1 MAITFTEIS
10 ETFEL
15 LDDWEEKYRYVI
27 ELGRDYE
34 ALDEKLRTDAL
45 KIDGC
50 ASQVWLLPHV
60 QEGKFRFDGAS
71 DAIIVSGL
79 VSILSV
85 LYNGN
90 TVEKAKEINALK
102 EFNDLGLGANL
113 STQRSNG
120 LNSMIKSIQSVSY
133 THLTLPTTPYV

>member
-102 EFNDLGLGANL
+102 EFN
-113 STQRSNG
+113 
-120 LNSMIKSIQSVSY
+120 KPPVPQSA
-133 THLTLPTTPYV
+133 

>member
-1 MAITFTEIS
+1 MVITYEEIS

-15 LDDWEEKYRYVI
+15 LDDWEEKYRYII
-27 ELGRDYE
+27 ELGRDYD
-34 ALDEKLRTDAL
+34 ALEEELRTDNL

-50 ASQVWLLPHV
+50 ASQVWLLPRI
-60 QEGKFRFDGAS
+60 QDDKFYFKGAS

-90 TVEKAKEINALK
+90 TIEKSLNINAL
-102 EFNDLGLGANL
+102 EAFDELGLGANL

-120 LNSMIKSIQSVSY
+120 LNSMIKKIKTYLETAS
-133 THLTLPTTPYV
+133 

>member
-120 LNSMIKSIQSVSY
+120 LNSMIKSIHSYLSSVS
-133 THLTLPTTPYV
+133 

>member
-27 ELGRDYE
+27 ELGRAYE
-34 ALDEKLRTDAL
+34 ALDETLRTDAL

-50 ASQVWLLPHV
+50 ASQVWLLPNV
-60 QEGKFRFDGAS
+60 QDGKFRFDGAS

-90 TVEKAKEINALK
+90 SIEKAKKINALK
-102 EFNDLGLGANL
+102 EFSDLGLGTNL
-113 STQRSNG
+113 SPQRSNG
-120 LNSMIKSIQSVSY
+120 LNSMIKSIESY
-133 THLTLPTTPYV
+133 LSSIS

>member
-71 DAIIVSGL
+71 DAIIVICL
-79 VSILSV
+79 VYILSV

-120 LNSMIKSIQSVSY
+120 LNSMIKSIQSYLSSVS
-133 THLTLPTTPYV
+133 

>member
-102 EFNDLGLGANL
+102 EFNDLGLGTNL

-120 LNSMIKSIQSVSY
+120 LNSMIKSIQSYLSSVS
-133 THLTLPTTPYV
+133 

>member
-34 ALDEKLRTDAL
+34 ALDEKLMTDAL

-120 LNSMIKSIQSVSY
+120 LNSMIKSIQSYLSSVS
-133 THLTLPTTPYV
+133 

>member
-1 MAITFTEIS
+1 MVITYEEIS

-15 LDDWEEKYRYVI
+15 LDDWEEKYRYII
-27 ELGRDYE
+27 ELGRDYD
-34 ALDEKLRTDAL
+34 ALEEELRTDNL

-50 ASQVWLLPHV
+50 ASQVWLLPRI
-60 QEGKFRFDGAS
+60 QDDKFYFKGAS

-90 TVEKAKEINALK
+90 TIEKSININAL
-102 EFNDLGLGANL
+102 EAFDELGLGANL

-120 LNSMIKSIQSVSY
+120 LNSMIKKIKTYLETAS
-133 THLTLPTTPYV
+133 